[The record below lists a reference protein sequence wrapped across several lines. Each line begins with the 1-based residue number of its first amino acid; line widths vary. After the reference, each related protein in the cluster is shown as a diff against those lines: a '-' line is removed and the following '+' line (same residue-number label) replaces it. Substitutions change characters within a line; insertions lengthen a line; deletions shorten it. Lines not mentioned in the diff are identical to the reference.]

1 MKKSKDKPGKNAAP
15 AAPVRIAMIGV
26 GRIGRMHADIVARNV
41 PGAQLAAVVD
51 AFPAAAEA
59 VAAELGVPAMTL
71 EQVLADPTIDAV
83 GVTTTTATHVETI
96 IAAAQAGKA
105 IMCEKP
111 ISMDLAEVDQALAAV
126 KAAKVPF
133 MVGFNRRFDPSH
145 AAVREAVATGRI
157 GQVEIVRIASRD
169 PEPPPMSYVAGSG
182 GLFLDMM
189 VHDFDMAPFVVG
201 SPVVQVFAQGAV
213 RVDPGF
219 AKEGDIDTAVV
230 LMNHADGTL
239 STIDNSRRAVYG
251 YDQRVEAFGSKGM
264 VASENVRLNTTELT
278 LAGGTT
284 VEPLMPWFITRYA
297 DAYRLEWSA
306 FVDYVRNGG
315 QSPVPGDQARRPLV
329 IAAAANLSLAE
340 NRPVSIAEMEQ
351 RIASG
356 NAAAG
361 HGAPALTPLVASAKT
376 DSKSDSKKKAKKK

>member
-1 MKKSKDKPGKNAAP
+1 MKKSKDKARNAAP
-15 AAPVRIAMIGV
+15 AAPLRIAMIGV

-41 PGAQLAAVVD
+41 PGAQLVAVVD

-96 IAAAQAGKA
+96 IAAAKAGKA
-105 IMCEKP
+105 ILCEKP

-126 KAAKVPF
+126 KAAGVPF

-297 DAYRLEWSA
+297 DAYRLEWAA
-306 FVDYVRNGG
+306 FVNYVRGG
-315 QSPVPGDQARRPLV
+315 GPSPVPGDEARRPLV
-329 IAAAANLSLAE
+329 IAAAANLSMAE
-340 NRPVSIAEMEQ
+340 NRPVTIAEMEQ
-351 RIASG
+351 RIA
-356 NAAAG
+356 AG
-361 HGAPALTPLVASAKT
+361 TAVATATATPQSTTKASIKKDSAK
-376 DSKSDSKKKAKKK
+376 KGSKKK